1 MQLGLIRSPH
11 PCSSLTHAG
20 SYAGKGPLGQIGL
33 ITPSPP
39 LLVTLSAAL
48 TSATFVA
55 LVQTLVKAQKGDL
68 SPRCGATC
76 AQTCR
81 ACAGVYWQRRLHL
94 HHAATHRAAME
105 QLS

>member
-1 MQLGLIRSPH
+1 M
-11 PCSSLTHAG
+11 C
-20 SYAGKGPLGQIGL
+20 AGKGPLGQIGL

-68 SPRCGATC
+68 SPRCGANC
-76 AQTCR
+76 AQTCK
-81 ACAGVYWQRRLHL
+81 ACGHSGCGGVYWQRGLHL
-94 HHAATHRAAME
+94 HHPAAME
-105 QLS
+105 QHS

>member
-1 MQLGLIRSPH
+1 M
-11 PCSSLTHAG
+11 C
-20 SYAGKGPLGQIGL
+20 AGKGPLGQIGL

-68 SPRCGATC
+68 APRCGASC
-76 AQTCR
+76 AQTCK
-81 ACAGVYWQRRLHL
+81 AWGHSCCGGMYWQLRLHL
-94 HHAATHRAAME
+94 HHVGASKTQSGGVTR
-105 QLS
+105 